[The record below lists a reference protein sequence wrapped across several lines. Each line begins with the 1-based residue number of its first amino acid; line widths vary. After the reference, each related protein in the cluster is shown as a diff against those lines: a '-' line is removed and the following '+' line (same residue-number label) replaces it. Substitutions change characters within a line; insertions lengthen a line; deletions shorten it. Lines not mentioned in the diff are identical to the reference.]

1 MTQGVKTLL
10 KMLQDGNE
18 VIQMLCAWCLTNL
31 SSDSTQNQVA
41 MGKLGGIE
49 ACLLIL
55 QTCDNNGT
63 TAIPSI
69 TVVCVCVCSI
79 ISTSDDGI
87 ADLLGHHLDLDLYD
101 DGFADVLEK
110 TLWLITNMS
119 LIPANRRQMHAV
131 GYLSA
136 LCNLL
141 TSSIQLQVIDVLRN
155 ILQDRTLSL
164 SLV

>member
-1 MTQGVKTLL
+1 M
-10 KMLQDGNE
+10 
-18 VIQMLCAWCLTNL
+18 
-31 SSDSTQNQVA
+31 
-41 MGKLGGIE
+41 
-49 ACLLIL
+49 
-55 QTCDNNGT
+55 
-63 TAIPSI
+63 
-69 TVVCVCVCSI
+69 CSI

-87 ADLLGHHLDLDLYD
+87 ADLLGHHLELELDLYD

>member
-63 TAIPSI
+63 TAILSI
-69 TVVCVCVCSI
+69 TVVCVF
-79 ISTSDDGI
+79 
-87 ADLLGHHLDLDLYD
+87 HHLDL
-101 DGFADVLEK
+101 
-110 TLWLITNMS
+110 
-119 LIPANRRQMHAV
+119 RRRD
-131 GYLSA
+131 
-136 LCNLL
+136 C
-141 TSSIQLQVIDVLRN
+141 
-155 ILQDRTLSL
+155 
-164 SLV
+164 